1 MAARA
6 MGVAPHRH
14 LPERPPL
21 VSVEVHPA
29 AADRFPDVATILA
42 PAKPSTP
49 APAVIAYVDGV
60 PAGWCSFG
68 PRSSFNRLVKSRT
81 IPHVDETPAW
91 SVICFIV
98 RPQFRRTGLSRAL
111 LDAVVDYA
119 KGRSDVSVLEVGRAQ
134 KTIFCAR
141 YLHPRPAAGRSRKG
155 STCDEVLQR
164 RERRH
169 HLRSMQGFVH
179 QRIVPFLTLVSC
191 R

>member
-1 MAARA
+1 
-6 MGVAPHRH
+6 
-14 LPERPPL
+14 

-111 LDAVVDYA
+111 LDAVVDYPE
-119 KGRSDVSVLEVGRAQ
+119 GRSDVSVLEAYPIDS
-134 KTIFCAR
+134 T
-141 YLHPRPAAGRSRKG
+141 AGRVGASFAYVARHPCSRPRASKASRSPAPAVAELTAG
-155 STCDEVLQR
+155 SCGAQ
-164 RERRH
+164 
-169 HLRSMQGFVH
+169 
-179 QRIVPFLTLVSC
+179 
-191 R
+191 